1 MKEGATIVGV
11 AFPDDILAPDEEVVV
26 HLHPHWVSL
35 VGPALWTVAALLF
48 AVLGVFFAPG
58 GFLQK
63 PIQYLV
69 LIVAL
74 GLIGYRGALPWLRQ
88 LTTHYVITSQRL
100 VVREGLLTRA
110 GRDVPVSWLV
120 GTTVQQSLFEQWVG
134 SGRLVVETAGQ
145 RGRITLSCM
154 PHVERMQEMLAELAA
169 PYQGRGSGDPRRGGW
184 NPGQ

>member
-1 MKEGATIVGV
+1 M
-11 AFPDDILAPDEEVVV
+11 AFPDDILTPDEEVVV

-35 VGPALWTVAALLF
+35 VGPALCTVAALLF

-58 GFLQK
+58 GMVQK

-74 GLIGYRGALPWLRQ
+74 GAIGYLGVLPWLRQ
-88 LTTHYVITSQRL
+88 LTTHYVITNQRL
-100 VVREGLLTRA
+100 VVREGLLTRV
-110 GRDVPVSWLV
+110 GRDVPLAWLV
-120 GTTVQQSLFEQWVG
+120 GATIQQSLFEQWVG

-154 PHVERMQEMLAELAA
+154 PHVERMQETLAELAA
-169 PYQGRGSGDPRRGGW
+169 PYQNRGPADRPRRGG
-184 NPGQ
+184 